1 MLLTHRLR
9 VKSVAK
15 LSVISF
21 VIALLLMLSCFP
33 AFAAPAPEHSE
44 PGTHIYSTVPQQ
56 NETATSIAT
65 NDTVLSDSQPSFMQ
79 LVIVAV
85 LFLFVMLLVIKMF
98 V

>member
-1 MLLTHRLR
+1 MLQIHHLR

-21 VIALLLMLSCFP
+21 VIVLLLMLSCFP

-44 PGTHIYSTVPQQ
+44 PGTYIFSTVPQQ
-56 NETATSIAT
+56 NETATSFAT
-65 NDTVLSDSQPSFMQ
+65 NDTVITDSQPSFLQ

>member
-1 MLLTHRLR
+1 
-9 VKSVAK
+9 
-15 LSVISF
+15 
-21 VIALLLMLSCFP
+21 MLSCFP

-44 PGTHIYSTVPQQ
+44 LVAHISSTVPQQ
-56 NETATSIAT
+56 DETATSTAT
-65 NDTVLSDSQPSFMQ
+65 NDTVIIDSQPSFMQ

>member
-1 MLLTHRLR
+1 
-9 VKSVAK
+9 
-15 LSVISF
+15 
-21 VIALLLMLSCFP
+21 MLSCFP

-44 PGTHIYSTVPQQ
+44 HGTHIFTVPQQ
-56 NETATSIAT
+56 NEIATSTAT
-65 NDTVLSDSQPSFMQ
+65 NDTVITDSQPSFMQ